1 MPPLYI
7 PPYPKRFPEM
17 SHADDDGLLAY
28 GGDLSPETLLL
39 AYKNGIFPWYNED
52 EPILWWS
59 PNPRSVIFIEEI
71 KISKSMRKFL
81 KKDLFTVTFDK
92 CFEEVICACGDV
104 RDETWISEKFVET
117 YTKLYDMGIAHSVE
131 VWRGERLVGG
141 LYGLSLGKMFFGES
155 MFSIETNSSKIA
167 LIKLCEYLK
176 EKDYYVVDCQVHNS
190 HLESMGAREIERS
203 EFLKILENQ
212 INKKGKYSKW
222 DIQDKK

>member
-1 MPPLYI
+1 MPIYKLSNKPNF
-7 PPYPKRFPEM
+7 PPVNLANE
-17 SHADDDGLLAY
+17 DGLLAF
-28 GGDLSPETLLL
+28 GGKLEPEWVIE
-39 AYKNGIFPWYNED
+39 AYTRGIFPWYNED

-71 KISKSMRKFL
+71 KISKSMRKIL

-117 YTKLYDMGIAHSVE
+117 YTKLYEMGIAHSVE
-131 VWRGERLVGG
+131 VWNGKRLVGG

>member
-1 MPPLYI
+1 
-7 PPYPKRFPEM
+7 
-17 SHADDDGLLAY
+17 
-28 GGDLSPETLLL
+28 
-39 AYKNGIFPWYNED
+39 
-52 EPILWWS
+52 
-59 PNPRSVIFIEEI
+59 
-71 KISKSMRKFL
+71 MRKIL

-131 VWRGERLVGG
+131 VWNGKRLVGG

>member
-1 MPPLYI
+1 
-7 PPYPKRFPEM
+7 
-17 SHADDDGLLAY
+17 
-28 GGDLSPETLLL
+28 
-39 AYKNGIFPWYNED
+39 
-52 EPILWWS
+52 
-59 PNPRSVIFIEEI
+59 
-71 KISKSMRKFL
+71 
-81 KKDLFTVTFDK
+81 
-92 CFEEVICACGDV
+92 
-104 RDETWISEKFVET
+104 
-117 YTKLYDMGIAHSVE
+117 MGIAHSVE

-176 EKDYYVVDCQVHNS
+176 EKDYYVVDCQVHNT